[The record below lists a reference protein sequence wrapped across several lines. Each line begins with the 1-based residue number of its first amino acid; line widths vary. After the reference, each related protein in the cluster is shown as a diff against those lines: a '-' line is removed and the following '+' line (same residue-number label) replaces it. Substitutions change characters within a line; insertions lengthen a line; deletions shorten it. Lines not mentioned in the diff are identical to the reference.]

1 MNSILITGG
10 SGKVGFQ
17 LVKHF
22 LNKNFRVITTT
33 RSIERFKQNFFQKL
47 DENKIANLLLIEV
60 DFMQDD
66 AIEIITNSLIKNN
79 ILLDNIVHNA
89 RCLDYLKIEEDNT
102 VSKENF
108 SAEFYIGVIFPY
120 HLSLKI
126 KNQEKGKLK
135 NIVFVSSIYGVVAP
149 TPRLYDDLH
158 KSSPINYGVTKA
170 AQIHLTKEL
179 AVRLGSNTRVNCVS
193 FGGIKGR
200 TSKDFIERY
209 SSLNPLKKML
219 EEIDVV
225 APIDFLIS
233 DSSSN
238 MTGQNLIIDGGWT
251 IW

>member
-1 MNSILITGG
+1 MKSILITGG

-22 LNKNFRVITTT
+22 LENNFIVVTTT
-33 RSIERFKQNFFQKL
+33 RSQVNFEEKLIPKL
-47 DENKIANLLLIEV
+47 DKENISNLNIIEV
-60 DFMQDD
+60 DFTKDE
-66 AIEIITNSLIKNN
+66 AIDTITSYLGKKGIDIESII
-79 ILLDNIVHNA
+79 HNA
-89 RCLDYLKIEEDNT
+89 RCLDFLKIEDDNSI
-102 VSKENF
+102 SKKNF
-108 SAEFYIGVIFPY
+108 EGEFYLDVIFPY
-120 HLSLKI
+120 HLNLGII
-126 KNQEKGKLK
+126 KEQETVLK

-149 TPRLYDDLH
+149 TPHLYGDFH
-158 KSSPINYGVTKA
+158 KSSPINYGVSKA

-179 AVRLGSNTRVNCVS
+179 AVRLGPETRVNCVS

-200 TSKDFIERY
+200 TNEGFVKKYSKLTP
-209 SSLNPLKKML
+209 LNKML

-233 DSSSN
+233 ESSLN

>member
-1 MNSILITGG
+1 MKSILITGG

-22 LNKNFRVITTT
+22 LENNFIVVTTT
-33 RSIERFKQNFFQKL
+33 RSQVNFKEKLIPKL
-47 DENKIANLLLIEV
+47 DKENISNLNIIEV
-60 DFMQDD
+60 DFTKDE
-66 AIEIITNSLIKNN
+66 AIETIIGYLGKNG
-79 ILLDNIVHNA
+79 IDIESIIHNA
-89 RCLDYLKIEEDNT
+89 RCLDFLKIEEDNS

-108 SAEFYIGVIFPY
+108 EGEFYLDVIFPY
-120 HLSLKI
+120 HLSLAII
-126 KNQEKGKLK
+126 KQREAVLK

-149 TPRLYDDLH
+149 TPNLYEDFH
-158 KSSPINYGVTKA
+158 KSSPINYGVSKA

-179 AVRLGSNTRVNCVS
+179 AVRLGPKIRVNCVS

-200 TSKDFIERY
+200 ANEEFVKKYSKLTA
-209 SSLNPLKKML
+209 LNKML

-233 DSSSN
+233 KGSLN